1 MATADRTLDDEAE
14 LPKPKRARK
23 KASPTHAEHEPMPTR
38 ASDRARSASASS
50 EHGTAGHGTGRRHEV
65 LGLFALA
72 ATILSGLALFSYDA
86 REVDNAIGF
95 VGQGIAG
102 VLATA
107 LGVAAWFVPL
117 ELALLTGRLFRR
129 SNNTFGHNTFGRAS
143 SWGLARFASTIVVVL
158 VGCAMVHLAMPEEEV
173 MGGHL
178 PGGLLGEVLG
188 ELMRSLFGLV
198 GAFVVGL
205 TVLLVTLVLRTSL
218 SVVGVSKQVAGVA
231 RLGGE
236 RAKEGLGQ
244 VASALREAREIE
256 LREREEERLR
266 TQPKIIVGAAT
277 AAGALAAP
285 SIEKGPLDRS
295 AVEKAAVEKAP
306 LERASVDKTQ
316 PKKPAAF
323 VLSAAADAALH
334 DDDSLD
340 AHDADD
346 DVAHD
351 SLEHDEPSSL
361 VDADDEDRDASFESS
376 GLRPA
381 VSVAPSAS
389 PKVVKASAGAAKVSG
404 VTTKPSSAT
413 TKPSSATAKPSASAE
428 RLDES
433 LQGDAAS
440 IIGSTLGSTMG
451 PTIVPPIVRPIAG
464 PEREPGAA
472 PLRREI
478 TMREADDFVLP
489 PPSLLDAP
497 PAQAFQIDE
506 AQLRLNAER
515 LVEKL
520 GAYGV
525 RGRIDEIHPG
535 PVVTMYE
542 LEPESGTK
550 LSKIASLSD
559 DLAMALAAQ
568 KVRIVAPIP
577 GKARV
582 GFELPNKHRQMVA
595 LREILEDARW
605 NDSKAA
611 LPVAFG
617 KDIAGQPVYGDLA
630 KMPHLLVAGA
640 TGAGKSVG
648 LNVMLAS
655 LLMKRTPDDVR
666 LLMIDPKVVELAVFD
681 GIPHMLL
688 PVVTDMKKASLA
700 LRWAVDEMERR
711 YQLFADAGARNITTY
726 NERVDKVIR
735 GELAPEKLSP
745 KKHNK
750 QRLTGPEGEDVYAD
764 PVDGERADDIPMPTR
779 LPYVVVVVDE
789 FADLMMV
796 AAKDVEAAIARLAQ
810 KARAAG
816 IHVILATQR
825 PSVDVITGMIK
836 ANFPAR
842 IAFKVSQ
849 REDSKTI
856 LGRIGAE
863 HLLGAGD
870 MLMIPPGSSDLKRV
884 HSAYIGEDEVQAVC
898 DHLRAQGAPVY
909 DERITAPR
917 EDEEGNELG
926 PQGAEGGGSG
936 DALYD
941 KAIAAVATAGYCSI
955 SHLQRQLGVGY
966 NKAAKL
972 VERMEKDGVVG
983 PASGKAGGRREVLVS
998 AA

>member
-1 MATADRTLDDEAE
+1 MATADRTLDDDTESSRRKA
-14 LPKPKRARK
+14 RARK
-23 KASPTHAEHEPMPTR
+23 R
-38 ASDRARSASASS
+38 ASEEPPPERRREAPREAPEDD
-50 EHGTAGHGTGRRHEV
+50 GRRHEV
-65 LGLFALA
+65 LGLFSLA
-72 ATILSGLALFSYDA
+72 ATVLSGLALFSYDA
-86 REVDNAIGF
+86 RGLDNAIGF
-95 VGQGIAG
+95 VGQALAG
-102 VLATA
+102 VLASA
-107 LGVAAWFVPL
+107 FGLAAWFVPL

-129 SNNTFGHNTFGRAS
+129 TRSRLGV
-143 SWGLARFASTIVVVL
+143 ARLASTIVVVL
-158 VGCAMVHLAMPEEEV
+158 VGCALLHLALPADEV

-178 PGGLLGEVLG
+178 PGGLVGEVLG

-198 GAFVVGL
+198 GALVVGL
-205 TVLLVTLVLRTSL
+205 TLLLVTLVLRTSL
-218 SVVGVSKQVAGVA
+218 SVVGVGRQVVGAAKRSGEKA
-231 RLGGE
+231 RDGI
-236 RAKEGLGQ
+236 GQ
-244 VASALREAREIE
+244 VAEALRTARELE

-266 TQPKIIVGAAT
+266 NQPKIVLSGGSSAEVLAPGEEAASAARRSRAGAGEASMIASGDSTLDDASLAPPSEGERAEGAALDEREEVED
-277 AAGALAAP
+277 ASLA
-285 SIEKGPLDRS
+285 
-295 AVEKAAVEKAP
+295 
-306 LERASVDKTQ
+306 
-316 PKKPAAF
+316 PAAAEE
-323 VLSAAADAALH
+323 AAEERGE
-334 DDDSLD
+334 
-340 AHDADD
+340 
-346 DVAHD
+346 VA
-351 SLEHDEPSSL
+351 EAPE
-361 VDADDEDRDASFESS
+361 RS
-376 GLRPA
+376 GLR
-381 VSVAPSAS
+381 V
-389 PKVVKASAGAAKVSG
+389 
-404 VTTKPSSAT
+404 
-413 TKPSSATAKPSASAE
+413 
-428 RLDES
+428 
-433 LQGDAAS
+433 AAS
-440 IIGSTLGSTMG
+440 SERPARERARARAEG
-451 PTIVPPIVRPIAG
+451 PTIVPPKLELPPR
-464 PEREPGAA
+464 AA
-472 PLRREI
+472 ETPRG
-478 TMREADDFVLP
+478 EASKAPSSFVLP
-489 PPSLLDAP
+489 PPTLLDP
-497 PAQAFQIDE
+497 PKTQALAIDE
-506 AQLRLNAER
+506 AHLRENAER

-520 GAYGV
+520 NAYGV

-550 LSKIASLSD
+550 LSKIASLAD
-559 DLAMALAAQ
+559 DLAMAMAAQ

-582 GFELPNKHRQMVA
+582 GFELPNRERQMVS
-595 LREILEDARW
+595 LREILEDPRW
-605 NDSKAA
+605 NEARAA

-617 KDIAGQPVYGDLA
+617 KDIAGQPVYGDLS

-726 NERVDKVIR
+726 NERVDKVLR
-735 GELAPEKLSP
+735 GELAPEKLAP
-745 KKHNK
+745 RKAEARGAAPP
-750 QRLTGPEGEDVYAD
+750 QPDLGDEDAIRAFVEAD
-764 PVDGERADDIPMPTR
+764 QPLPPPTR

-870 MLMIPPGSSDLKRV
+870 MLMIPPGASDLKRV
-884 HSAYIGEDEVQAVC
+884 HSAFIGEDEVQAVC
-898 DHLRAQGAPVY
+898 DHLRAQGSPVY

-917 EDEEGNELG
+917 EDDEGEPEADG
-926 PQGAEGGGSG
+926 GGGGSG
-936 DALYD
+936 DGLYD
-941 KAIAAVATAGYCSI
+941 KAVATVATAGYCSI

-972 VERMEKDGVVG
+972 VERMEKEGVVG
-983 PASGKAGGRREVLVS
+983 PPSGKAGGRREVLVS